1 MKISTVLTSMVLAP
15 LIAHADGG
23 AVCLHEASGPFLVT
37 VFVSPDPLRAGPVDT
52 SVLVQNHKT
61 GGVILDATVKL
72 AIRPLSGKGPRLV
85 THATRDHAT
94 NKLLSAAGLDLR
106 DPGWWALD
114 VFVSR
119 GREEAVVSTKL
130 QVAPA
135 TPRVAVIW
143 PFLLFPP
150 FAIALFAIHQLLRAQ
165 HRSVAKS
172 SRADLIG

>member
-1 MKISTVLTSMVLAP
+1 
-15 LIAHADGG
+15 
-23 AVCLHEASGPFLVT
+23 
-37 VFVSPDPLRAGPVDT
+37 VFVSPDPLRAGPIDT
-52 SVLVQNHKT
+52 SVLVQHHKT

-72 AIRPLSGKGPRLV
+72 AIRPLSGKSPRLI

-94 NKLLSAAGLDLR
+94 NKLLSAARVDLP

-119 GREEAVVSTKL
+119 GREEAVLTTIL

-165 HRSVAKS
+165 HRSAARCS
-172 SRADLIG
+172 QPDLVG